1 MLDRVTRRRISF
13 RITSSCEEDWD
24 AMTPRDAGRHCGS
37 CDRQVYE
44 LHTLTRG
51 AAEALVRKLHAADG
65 RVCAR
70 IAVDADGAPLF
81 APTPGAMRH
90 MPLALALTAALVAG
104 CADAGSGEA
113 KPAAVMV
120 PLRSAPLGIDA
131 GPRDAGPRD
140 AGPGDAGHAP
150 TTPCGAAVDGAV
162 NSEDAS
168 EPTDRQLA
176 ARSRRK
182 RNAQHPPQVMM
193 GMMML
198 DD

>member
-1 MLDRVTRRRISF
+1 MALRRISF
-13 RITSSCEEDWD
+13 RIASSCEEDWD
-24 AMTPRDAGRHCGS
+24 AMAARSGGRHCGS

-44 LHTLTRG
+44 LHALARR
-51 AAEALVRKLHAADG
+51 AAEALVRELHAADG

-70 IAVDADGAPLF
+70 IAVDADGGALF

-90 MPLALALTAALVAG
+90 VPPALALAAALVAG
-104 CADAGSGEA
+104 CAEAGGAEP
-113 KPAAVMV
+113 KPAAVMA
-120 PLRSAPLGIDA
+120 PLRSAPLGSDA

-140 AGPGDAGHAP
+140 AGPAEAGHAP
-150 TTPCGAAVDGAV
+150 STPCRAAIDGAV
-162 NSEDAS
+162 NSEQAS

-176 ARSRRK
+176 AHSRRK